1 MSTSPESRPP
11 SGGRT
16 DSTGSTGNTDSSVR
30 TVACVNCGRT
40 NRVPAAAEGS
50 PRCGNCRAPLP
61 WIAEAGDAD
70 FGEVAEQADLP
81 VLVDLWA
88 TWCGPCRMV
97 SPALEQVAEDLAG
110 RIKLVKVDIDKSPA
124 LAQRFEVQA
133 VPTLLI
139 LDHGRLVA
147 RETGAAPATRLRQWV
162 DEFLSAPHGSAD
174 SAARRP

>member
-1 MSTSPESRPP
+1 MTASPEGRAARR
-11 SGGRT
+11 GRDGRT
-16 DSTGSTGNTDSSVR
+16 DGAGAPLP
-30 TVACVNCGRT
+30 TVVCANCGRT

-70 FGEVAEQADLP
+70 FGEVAERASLP

-88 TWCGPCRMV
+88 AWCGPCRMV

-110 RIKLVKVDIDKSPA
+110 RIKLVKVDIDTSPA
-124 LAQRFEVQA
+124 LARRFEVQA

-139 LDHGRLVA
+139 LDHGRPVA
-147 RETGAAPATRLRQWV
+147 RQTGAAPAHALRRWV
-162 DEFLSAPHGSAD
+162 DESLSTPRGPAD
-174 SAARRP
+174 STSGRP

>member
-1 MSTSPESRPP
+1 MTTSPE
-11 SGGRT
+11 GRAVRRGR
-16 DSTGSTGNTDSSVR
+16 DGSTDGAGASPP
-30 TVACVNCGRT
+30 TVVCTNCGRT

-61 WIAEAGDAD
+61 WIAEAGDTD
-70 FGEVAEQADLP
+70 FAEVAEQASLP

-110 RIKLVKVDIDKSPA
+110 RIKLVKVDIDRSPA
-124 LAQRFEVQA
+124 LARRFEVQA

-139 LDHGRLVA
+139 LDHGRPVA
-147 RETGAAPATRLRQWV
+147 RQTGAAPANALRRWV
-162 DEFLSAPHGSAD
+162 DESLSAPHGPAD
-174 SAARRP
+174 STSGRPR

>member
-1 MSTSPESRPP
+1 MSTSPDGRADR
-11 SGGRT
+11 GGRDGTT
-16 DSTGSTGNTDSSVR
+16 DRAETSVR
-30 TVACVNCGRT
+30 TVACANCGRT

-70 FGEVAEQADLP
+70 FREVAEQASLP

-133 VPTLLI
+133 VPTLLV
-139 LDHGRLVA
+139 LDHGRQVA
-147 RETGAAPATRLRQWV
+147 RQTGAAPAYALRQWV
-162 DEFLSAPHGSAD
+162 DESLSASHGQAD
-174 SAARRP
+174 PGTRRP

>member
-1 MSTSPESRPP
+1 MSTSPQGRADR
-11 SGGRT
+11 GGRT
-16 DSTGSTGNTDSSVR
+16 DSTGSTDSSVR

-61 WIAEAGDAD
+61 WIAEAGDTD
-70 FGEVAEQADLP
+70 FGQVAEQADLP

-124 LAQRFEVQA
+124 LARRFEVQA

-139 LDHGRLVA
+139 LDSGRQVA
-147 RETGAAPATRLRQWV
+147 RQTGAAPANALRQWV
-162 DEFLSAPHGSAD
+162 NESLASHGSAD
-174 SAARRP
+174 SASRRP

>member
-1 MSTSPESRPP
+1 MSTSPEGRADR
-11 SGGRT
+11 GGRDERT
-16 DSTGSTGNTDSSVR
+16 EGAETSVR

-97 SPALEQVAEDLAG
+97 SPALEQVAKDLAG

-124 LAQRFEVQA
+124 LARRFEVQA

-139 LDHGRLVA
+139 LDHGRPVA
-147 RETGAAPATRLRQWV
+147 RQTGAAPANTLRQWV
-162 DEFLSAPHGSAD
+162 DESLSASHGPAD
-174 SAARRP
+174 PASGRPR